1 MQVENKESLL
11 NLARNADERLFA
23 ARCLDYVHA
32 VVKAKKAVVL
42 TGFLDPGQVGLLE
55 DICRGYGEVRALLW
69 GGYPE
74 AERRRALV
82 VAKDNQWYEEDYKVE
97 ILQVVPLK
105 TDSLPGHRDYLG
117 SLMGLGIN
125 RDKIGDIVRQDKGV
139 AVFAAKEI
147 LAFLS
152 QNLNKVGRYPVTV
165 QLLDGANFE
174 FSAPVLI
181 EKVVTTASPRLDA
194 LVGKAFNLS
203 RTDSTLLVQ
212 QGKVFQ
218 NWRQQVNPS
227 KLVVEGDVIS
237 CRGRGRFRV
246 LKSAGMT
253 KKAREK
259 FILGFDPEYK

>member
-1 MQVENKESLL
+1 MPVDNKESLL

-42 TGFLDPGQVGLLE
+42 TGFLDPGQAGLLE
-55 DICRGYGEVRALLW
+55 DICRGYGGARALLW
-69 GGYPE
+69 GGYRE

-82 VAKDNQWYEEDYKVE
+82 LAKDNQWYEEDYKVE
-97 ILQVVPLK
+97 ILQVVPLMP
-105 TDSLPGHRDYLG
+105 DGQPGHRDYLG

-125 RDKIGDIVRQDKGV
+125 RDKIGDIVRQEKGV
-139 AVFAAKEI
+139 AIFTAGEI
-147 LAFLS
+147 LTFLL
-152 QNLNKVGRYPVTV
+152 QNLNKVGRHPVTV
-165 QLLDGANFE
+165 QILDRAGFK
-174 FSAPVLI
+174 FSAPELL
-181 EKVVTTASPRLDA
+181 EKVVTAASPRLDA

-203 RTDSTLLVQ
+203 RADSTLLVQ

-218 NWRQQVNPS
+218 NWRQQINPS
-227 KLVVEGDVIS
+227 KLVIEGDVIS
-237 CRGRGRFRV
+237 CRGHGRFRV
-246 LKSAGMT
+246 LRCAGMT